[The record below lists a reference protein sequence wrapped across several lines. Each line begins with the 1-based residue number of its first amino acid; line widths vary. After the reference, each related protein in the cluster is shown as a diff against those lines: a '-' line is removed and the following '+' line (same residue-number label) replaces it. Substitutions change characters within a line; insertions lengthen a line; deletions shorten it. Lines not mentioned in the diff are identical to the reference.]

1 MYYVYVLIFTTLYV
15 KIMGIG
21 IDLINKKC
29 EFFVFIYKIYCS
41 YVFLLSYFLCFI
53 LCCVILSDGE
63 KEWLEI
69 SIEI

>member
-15 KIMGIG
+15 KIKGIG

-41 YVFLLSYFLCFI
+41 YVFLLSYFLCFLFYFMLRYI
-53 LCCVILSDGE
+53 VRWRERMVRD
-63 KEWLEI
+63 
-69 SIEI
+69 